1 MRGPKYPGALLR
13 IIIQQVLFSFVDA
26 DNLSQKTQKG
36 LAGTTSSQTKGTRTR
51 KVSSALKRPI
61 TTQLSNSSDHS
72 SSSTST
78 LSVPRRK
85 ISVTETPL
93 TRELI
98 TSHRL
103 RKTSS
108 QSSLQLSPKT
118 SINRSSR
125 SAEMINLATT
135 HPDGSSSLNE
145 PFSPSLRK
153 LSAESTNHATSP
165 LFIRRKISQ
174 SQPARRSPSPRMTRK
189 ISCPSQMQHLP
200 RVHQEEI
207 KPLQLSRDSSG
218 NTSRSAV
225 ARTTDLP
232 KLDVSRVTEQEPL
245 FEGSVSPLGFHVDGM
260 ECTLQEKV
268 NNFLRSLEK
277 VDDSHAKEE
286 KTSV

>member
-1 MRGPKYPGALLR
+1 M
-13 IIIQQVLFSFVDA
+13 LFSFVDA
-26 DNLSQKTQKG
+26 DNLSQETQKG

-61 TTQLSNSSDHS
+61 TAQLSNSSDHS

-85 ISVTETPL
+85 ISVTETPQ

-98 TSHRL
+98 TSHRF

-118 SINRSSR
+118 SVNRSSR

-153 LSAESTNHATSP
+153 LSAESMNHATSP

-174 SQPARRSPSPRMTRK
+174 SQPARRSPSPRSRK
-189 ISCPSQMQHLP
+189 ISCPSQIQHLP

-207 KPLQLSRDSSG
+207 IPLQLSRDSSG
-218 NTSRSAV
+218 TTSRTAV

-232 KLDVSRVTEQEPL
+232 KLDVSRVTEQEPS
-245 FEGSVSPLGFHVDGM
+245 FEGNVSPLGLHVDRM

-268 NNFLRSLEK
+268 NNFLRSLEN